1 MSPAEKSIRVMDAD
15 YITRTLNRIAYEI
28 LEKNR
33 TLDDLALVG
42 IRSRGVPLARRLA
55 GKLKEIT
62 GSEPPVGE
70 LDINLYRDDLSRIA
84 YHPVLKTTEIPFEI
98 DDKVVVLVDDVLFT
112 GRTIRSALNA
122 IMDLGRP
129 SWVQLGV
136 LVDRG
141 HRELPVR
148 ADYIGKNVATSKA
161 QDVIVRLTEIDEEDE
176 VVIVDPVEGAS

>member
-1 MSPAEKSIRVMDAD
+1 MSPPEKCIRIMDAD
-15 YITRTLNRIAYEI
+15 YITRSLNRIAYEI

-33 TLDDLALVG
+33 TMDDLTLVG

-55 GKLKEIT
+55 EKLREIT
-62 GSEPPVGE
+62 GTGPPVGE

-84 YHPVLKTTEIPFEI
+84 YHPVLKTTEIPFGI
-98 DDKVVVLVDDVLFT
+98 DEKIVVLVDDVLFT

-122 IMDLGRP
+122 LMDLGRP

-148 ADYIGKNVATSKA
+148 ADYIGKNVATSKV
-161 QDVIVRLTEIDEEDE
+161 QNVDVRLSEIDGEDE
-176 VVIVDPVEGAS
+176 VLIVDQPEVR

>member
-1 MSPAEKSIRVMDAD
+1 MIKRILDAQEID
-15 YITRTLNRIAYEI
+15 RILTRIAHEI
-28 LEKNR
+28 IERHQAKGLP
-33 TLDDLALVG
+33 ALVG
-42 IRSRGVPLARRLA
+42 IRTQGEHLAERLVAKIHGISGQKPAYGV
-55 GKLKEIT
+55 
-62 GSEPPVGE
+62 

-84 YHPVLKTTEIPFEI
+84 YHPVLKTTEIPFDI

-122 IMDLGRP
+122 LMDLGRP

-148 ADYIGKNVATSKA
+148 ADYIGKNVATSKT
-161 QDVIVRLTEIDEEDE
+161 QDVIVRLAEIDELDE
-176 VVIVDPVEGAS
+176 VVIADAPEGQS

>member
-1 MSPAEKSIRVMDAD
+1 MSPPDKSIRIMDAD

-33 TLDDLALVG
+33 TLQDLALVG
-42 IRSRGVPLARRLA
+42 IRSRGVPLARRLV

-62 GSEPPVGE
+62 GTEPPVGE

-98 DDKVVVLVDDVLFT
+98 DDKVIVLVDDVLYT

-122 IMDLGRP
+122 LMDLGRP

-148 ADYIGKNVATSKA
+148 ADYIGKNVATSKS
-161 QDVIVRLTEIDEEDE
+161 QDVAVRLVELDDEDE
-176 VVIVDPVEGAS
+176 VVIVDLPGEVS

>member
-1 MSPAEKSIRVMDAD
+1 MSPSEKSIRVMDAD
-15 YITRTLNRIAYEI
+15 YTTRSLNRIAYEI

-55 GKLKEIT
+55 EKLKEIA
-62 GSEPPVGE
+62 GAEPPVGE

-84 YHPVLKTTEIPFEI
+84 YHPVLKTTEIPFGI
-98 DDKVVVLVDDVLFT
+98 DNKVVVLVDDVLFT

-122 IMDLGRP
+122 LMDLGRP
-129 SWVQLGV
+129 SWVQLAV

-141 HRELPVR
+141 HRELPIR
-148 ADYIGKNVATSKA
+148 ADYIGKNVATSKI
-161 QDVIVRLTEIDEEDE
+161 QNVDVRLSEVDGVDE
-176 VVIVDPVEGAS
+176 VLIADLPETAS